1 MADKIKELIEEA
13 RASENDSSIIYDER
27 LFETEQECS
36 RFFEVVK
43 NRMFDI
49 RQWDRR
55 STPSAYALFDENG
68 TQIDDQPLDVG
79 RFIRIS
85 IYGSGK
91 PDWVRVINIHQ
102 VPNEIVITVQ
112 PTFDPTE
119 KPQNEAVI
127 SHFFLPVARNN
138 FGVKREIRTLTFF
151 VIGLNEKQ
159 NTQFTDGLLETI
171 RNVAAANLGSYLGMQ
186 KGYWQEICTN
196 MLSDSSEQSA

>member
-1 MADKIKELIEEA
+1 MADKINELIEQA

-27 LFETEQECS
+27 LFETEQQCS
-36 RFFEVVK
+36 RFFDVVK
-43 NRMFDI
+43 IRMFDI

-68 TQIDDQPLDVG
+68 NQIDDQPIDVG

-85 IYGSGK
+85 IYGTGK
-91 PDWVRVINIHQ
+91 SDWVRVRNIHQ
-102 VPNEIVITVQ
+102 VPNELVITVE

-138 FGVKREIRTLTFF
+138 FCVKREIRALTFF

-171 RNVAAANLGSYLGMQ
+171 RNVAAANLGTYLGMQ
-186 KGYWQEICTN
+186 KAYWQEICRN
-196 MLSDSSEQSA
+196 MLSESSERSA